1 MGAEGGRTD
10 ERQSAATAPDAA
22 SASAGVPGARTV
34 RGRVLAMML
43 AFMLLGLAAAG
54 TVSYTSQF
62 AALEA
67 RVDTELRQEI
77 DELELVAQLSLE
89 RQEGGLEDLLR
100 SATGA
105 VVPGEYESVIALLDG
120 QPLFQPEDVN
130 FSLSDPEVLAQIN
143 DRSVPGRT
151 VYTDIT
157 IDGAP
162 HRAAIA
168 SVTVA
173 GDDRQG
179 TFAAVNR
186 VAAQRESIWRSA
198 GIYAATSLGVLLLAA
213 IAGQLVSGRLMRPLE
228 ELRDATR
235 SISPDDLDRRV
246 TVPDGDDDVA
256 ALARTFNTML
266 DRISDGFAEQRRFMS
281 DVSHELRTPLT
292 IIRGTLETTDSTDP
306 ADVEEGHQISL
317 EEIERMDQLV
327 GDLSTLAKAGRPD
340 FLRLAPVDLEL
351 FGPRVLSRMEHL
363 GDREWILDSHATGFV
378 LADDARLIQA
388 IVQLAANAIRF
399 TDPGSRIRLRI
410 EVVGRRFEPD
420 RPQESPRSLII
431 AVRDDGTGIPAGQQE
446 AIFDRFVRLGAGD
459 PSAGS
464 GLGLSIVRAI
474 AEGHGGRAHVDSR
487 EGVGSEFVLTLP
499 YRPVPPV
506 PAMPPPGAAVAPS
519 SAARPPTDPARPPSS
534 TTGTPTTTAGP
545 PSFPRP
551 PQLPHPPKPPS
562 PPRRTS

>member
-10 ERQSAATAPDAA
+10 EQQSAATAPDAA
-22 SASAGVPGARTV
+22 SASAGVPGTRTV

-62 AALEA
+62 ADLEA
-67 RVDTELRQEI
+67 RVDAELRQEI
-77 DELELVAQLSLE
+77 DELELVAQLSME
-89 RQEGGLEDLLR
+89 RQEGSLEDLLR

-120 QPLFQPEDVN
+120 RPLYQPEDVN
-130 FSLSDPEVLAQIN
+130 FSLSDPEVLAQLN

-186 VAAQRESIWRSA
+186 VAAQRESIWHSA

-213 IAGQLVSGRLMRPLE
+213 IAGQLVSGRLMRPLA

-246 TVPDGDDDVA
+246 TVPDADDDVA

-327 GDLSTLAKAGRPD
+327 GDLSTLAKAGQ
-340 FLRLAPVDLEL
+340 
-351 FGPRVLSRMEHL
+351 
-363 GDREWILDSHATGFV
+363 I
-378 LADDARLIQA
+378 
-388 IVQLAANAIRF
+388 
-399 TDPGSRIRLRI
+399 
-410 EVVGRRFEPD
+410 
-420 RPQESPRSLII
+420 
-431 AVRDDGTGIPAGQQE
+431 
-446 AIFDRFVRLGAGD
+446 
-459 PSAGS
+459 
-464 GLGLSIVRAI
+464 
-474 AEGHGGRAHVDSR
+474 GRAHV
-487 EGVGSEFVLTLP
+487 
-499 YRPVPPV
+499 
-506 PAMPPPGAAVAPS
+506 
-519 SAARPPTDPARPPSS
+519 
-534 TTGTPTTTAGP
+534 
-545 PSFPRP
+545 
-551 PQLPHPPKPPS
+551 
-562 PPRRTS
+562 